1 MTRADAAKLVAI
13 IVTAYPNFDKFKD
26 AQAVASTVDLW
37 AAMFADDDGRIVGLA
52 VKKHI
57 ATSKWPPSV
66 AELREIMLEMQR
78 PELLAPDIAWAA
90 VSDMLESHGEYETPD
105 LGCYLPPLVARAVEV
120 IGYRTLYEMHRGR
133 YGDSRPGM
141 DRMAFVQQYT
151 PMYEREKARGMTPG
165 TISAQIEAIANAM
178 PDGGRYLLKELQQD
192 RLDHENMWRQV
203 AGQPPKIMITAS
215 NAEINALQDKQKS
228 MHAI

>member
-13 IVTAYPNFDKFKD
+13 IVTAYPNFDKFRD
-26 AQAVASTVDLW
+26 AQAITSTVDLW
-37 AAMFADDDGRIVGLA
+37 ATMFDSDDARIVGLA

-105 LGCYLPPLVARAVEV
+105 LGRCLPPLVARAVEV

-133 YGDSRPGM
+133 YGDSKPGM
-141 DRMAFVQQYT
+141 DRVAFVQQYA
-151 PMYEREKARGMTPG
+151 PMYEREKAKGMTPG
-165 TISAQIEAIANAM
+165 TVSSQIEAIANTV
-178 PDGGRYLLKELQQD
+178 PDGDQHLLKELQQD
-192 RLDHENMWRQV
+192 RLDNENNWRQV
-203 AGQPPKIMITAS
+203 MGQPPKTMITIS
-215 NAEINALQDKQKS
+215 TSETKAL
-228 MHAI
+228 